1 MGPLINN
8 FYQYLLDT
16 LNIVEKAWF
25 LYIIFQKH
33 WVFIKTFFFC
43 FQLDALDNSMDIANA
58 LEEFTKSLLIKKT
71 INKDNLKKFMDSYV
85 NRTDIT
91 QDLSSDLLCDALLVV
106 GSKSLICNSAL
117 ELHSKMH
124 KVISYINI
132 VSDKRLSNFGFV
144 IAKFPLKSSHSY
156 HYLIIYF

>member
-1 MGPLINN
+1 
-8 FYQYLLDT
+8 
-16 LNIVEKAWF
+16 
-25 LYIIFQKH
+25 
-33 WVFIKTFFFC
+33 
-43 FQLDALDNSMDIANA
+43 MDIANA

-91 QDLSSDLLCDALLVV
+91 QDLSTDLLCDALLVV

-144 IAKFPLKSSHSY
+144 ISKFPLNSSHSY
-156 HYLIIYF
+156 HYLIIYFYF

>member
-1 MGPLINN
+1 MISLHK
-8 FYQYLLDT
+8 FS
-16 LNIVEKAWF
+16 EK
-25 LYIIFQKH
+25 LSI
-33 WVFIKTFFFC
+33 FIKLFFI

-91 QDLSSDLLCDALLVV
+91 QDLSTDLLCDALLVV

-124 KVISYINI
+124 KV
-132 VSDKRLSNFGFV
+132 SNF
-144 IAKFPLKSSHSY
+144 L
-156 HYLIIYF
+156 L